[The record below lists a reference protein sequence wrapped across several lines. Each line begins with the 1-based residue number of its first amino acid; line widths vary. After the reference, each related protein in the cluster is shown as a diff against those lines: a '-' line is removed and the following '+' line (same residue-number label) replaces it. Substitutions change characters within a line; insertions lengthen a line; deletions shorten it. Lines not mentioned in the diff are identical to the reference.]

1 MKKSRTNNTVTLSN
15 VESRP
20 LEKVVVKKSGKE
32 IRIKLNDA
40 ELVKEAVKTIDAYTK
55 EYGELPQG
63 MQGNF
68 IQWLRETAK
77 AVDEGESVVAHKRMT
92 VVRTIPDYSTLDGV
106 TK

>member
-1 MKKSRTNNTVTLSN
+1 MKKSRTNTVTLSN

-20 LEKVVVKKSGKE
+20 LERVKVLKNGKE

-40 ELVKEAVKTIDAYTK
+40 ELIKEAAKTIDAYTK

-68 IQWLRETAK
+68 IQWIREAAE
-77 AVDEGESVVAHKRMT
+77 AVDNGESIVQHKRMT